1 MDMEK
6 NAFIKKMKEQFPGE
20 VTGATIVKEK
30 RITIDIPPGALLK
43 VAEFLHKDLT
53 FRFIIASA
61 YHTKEGFEILYHFSD
76 DESGNVINIHVI
88 LPEERPEIISLA
100 NMIPGANWIER
111 EMHEILG
118 ITFIGHPEPEKLISE
133 GNWAE
138 GVYPYRKEFYK

>member
-1 MDMEK
+1 MGMEK
-6 NAFIKKMKEQFPGE
+6 NAFIEKMKEQFPGE

-30 RITIDIPPGALLK
+30 RITIDITPGAILK
-43 VAEFLHKDLT
+43 VAEFLHKDLK

-88 LPEERPEIISLA
+88 LPEEKPEIISLA